1 MLSVINSRYG
11 SYRGLIRL
19 WLDRLQ
25 WYSGRFRRYE
35 RPDWSQVKR
44 LVFVCQGNIC
54 RSPYGHVL
62 ASRQQLPVAS
72 FGYATTSGQSANPI
86 ALKVAAERGVDLSAH
101 RTTDLSDFIVQPGD
115 LLLLVE
121 PRHIS
126 KVQNVASQQSVQVA
140 LLGQW
145 CDPVMPL
152 IYDPHTLSEAYFH
165 HCYARIEQAV
175 ANLLAEYQ
183 SASRPLN

>member
-1 MLSVINSRYG
+1 MLSVINARFG

-19 WLDRLQ
+19 LLDKIR
-25 WYSGRFRRYE
+25 WYSGAFKPYQNT
-35 RPDWSQVKR
+35 DWSQVKR

-54 RSPYGHVL
+54 RSPYGHML
-62 ASRQQLPVAS
+62 AAKSKLPVAS
-72 FGYATTSGQSANPI
+72 FGYATTTGQPANAV
-86 ALKVAAERGVDLSAH
+86 ALKVAAERGIDLSQH
-101 RTTDLSDFIVQPGD
+101 RTTDLSDFEVENGD

-121 PRHIS
+121 PRHIA
-126 KVQNVASQQSVQVA
+126 KVQHISCRPGVQVA

-145 CDPVMPL
+145 CRPITPL

-175 ANLLAEYQ
+175 VNLVIQFEHRDQ
-183 SASRPLN
+183 PLH